1 MKNVVNHPLENITPF
16 TLLDFP
22 DITAC
27 ILWFAGCNMKC
38 QYCYN
43 PEIVNSKGRMDYQK
57 ALSFLETRKELLDG
71 VVFSGGECT
80 KAKGFVE
87 FVEEIYKRGF
97 KTKIDTNGSMP
108 EVIQELG
115 DKGLLNYVALD
126 FKAPP
131 EKFREITKSKLFNRF
146 SVTLDYLIQS
156 EIKFEVRT
164 TFHGHLL
171 SKSDIDWMGNFL
183 SDRGYNDNFYIQH
196 FVNET
201 ETLTTL
207 PDNRIFISESE
218 FNFKNVNL
226 VIRN

>member
-1 MKNVVNHPLENITPF
+1 MKNVANYPLENITPF

-43 PEIVNSKGRMDYQK
+43 PEIVNSKGKLDYAK
-57 ALSFLETRKELLDG
+57 AFSFLETRKELLDG

-80 KAKGFVE
+80 RAKGFSD
-87 FVEEIYKRGF
+87 FVEKIHKMGF

-108 EVIQELG
+108 QVIKELG
-115 DKGLLNYVALD
+115 EKDLINYVALD

-146 SVTLDYLIQS
+146 STTLDYLLQS
-156 EIKFEVRT
+156 DIAFEVRT
-164 TFHGHLL
+164 TFHGDLL
-171 SKSDIDWMGNFL
+171 SKSDIAWMGEFL
-183 SDRGYNDNFYIQH
+183 LERGYRDNFYIQH
-196 FVNET
+196 FVNNT
-201 ETLTTL
+201 ETLSEL
-207 PDNRIFISESE
+207 QGNRTFISASD
-218 FNFKNVNL
+218 FNFTNLNL